1 MTSPI
6 STTTRQP
13 HGGQS
18 AAAVAAARRGWHVFP
33 CRQGDKRPAI
43 DRWEER
49 ASASPEHVEAAWRDR
64 WPRANIGVACGPS
77 GLVVIDLDTPEHG
90 GQLPDSWRAEPGIR
104 DGRDVLAT
112 LAERAGQPWPAT
124 CGVLTPRGGLHLYF
138 AAIPGRQIRNSA
150 GKIGPMIDARGAGG
164 YVIGAGSII
173 GGRLYEV
180 VSDGAVEPLP
190 LWLTDLADPPHPA
203 RPRAAGADGPDLP
216 SSGRYADRAII
227 GEIQRVLDAQ
237 PGQRNAT
244 LNRAAHSLG
253 QLVAGGVLDEHAV
266 RQALATAAERIGLGE
281 REIRATIASGM
292 TSGAKH
298 PRGA

>member
-1 MTSPI
+1 
-6 STTTRQP
+6 
-13 HGGQS
+13 
-18 AAAVAAARRGWHVFP
+18 VFP

-49 ASASPEHVEAAWRDR
+49 ASSDLRHVEAAWRDR
-64 WPRANIGVACGPS
+64 FPRANTGVACRPS
-77 GLVVIDLDTPEHG
+77 GLVVIDLDTPGHG
-90 GQLPDSWRAEPGIR
+90 RQLPETWRAEPGIR

-112 LAERAGQPWPAT
+112 IAERAGQRWPAT
-124 CGVLTPRGGLHLYF
+124 YSVSTPSGGLHLYF
-138 AAIPGRQIRNSA
+138 AAMPGRQICNSA
-150 GKIGPMIDARGAGG
+150 GKIGPMVDVRGAGG
-164 YVIGAGSII
+164 YVVGAGSIV

-180 VSDGAVEPLP
+180 VTDGAAEPLP
-190 LWLTDLADPPHPA
+190 LWLADLADPPQPA
-203 RPRAAGADGPDLP
+203 RPGAAAADVPDLP
-216 SSGRYADRAII
+216 ASGRYADRAII

-237 PGQRNAT
+237 PGERNAT

-281 REIRATIASGM
+281 HEIRATIASGM

-298 PRGA
+298 PRRPQ